1 MIYAEPVA
9 AHPPAIAFDAIDKR
23 FGAIHANRAISFAV
37 ARGEIHAIIG
47 ENGAGK
53 STLVSILSGFYQAD
67 SGRILMDGQE
77 RKIASPQEA
86 IRLGIGM
93 VHQHFM
99 LVETLNV
106 ADNLLL
112 GAEGGVWL
120 SQGRVALGTKL
131 DTLARDYGLTI
142 DPEALVSS
150 LPVGL
155 QQRVELL
162 KALVRD
168 AKILVLDEPT
178 AVLTPEEADRLFA
191 LLRDL
196 KARGTTIILITHKLR
211 EVMAVADRITVLRQG
226 AVVGTFAKEATSQDA
241 LAEAMVG
248 HHVPMP
254 ERRLHHGAGPPVLA
268 VHHLS
273 VRDAQGGEP
282 VRDISFTLHRGEI
295 LGVAGIAGNGQSELL
310 EALAGLRGFDGSI
323 MLDGMALQFS
333 DDLPSVLRA
342 RGVRH
347 IPEDRLRYAMVP
359 TLPAWEAALIGCDA
373 RDGLLI
379 KRDEAKRRTAAMM
392 QEFDVRPADADVRIG
407 ALSGGNQQKFVLG
420 REISKQPRLLLVG
433 QPTRGVDIGAIAA
446 IHRRL
451 IALRDAGVAILLV
464 SVELDEILRL
474 SDRIIVMQG
483 GRIVGERRSEATH
496 ERDLGLLMAGAA

>member
-1 MIYAEPVA
+1 MISAEPVA

-23 FGAIHANRAISFAV
+23 FGAIHANRAISFSV

-99 LVETLNV
+99 LVETLSV

-120 SQGRVALGTKL
+120 SQGRAALGTKL
-131 DTLARDYGLTI
+131 DALARDYGLTI
-142 DPEALVSS
+142 DPEALVSD

-178 AVLTPEEADRLFA
+178 AVLTPEEADRLFV

-226 AVVGTFAKEATSQDA
+226 SVVGTFAKEATSQEA

-254 ERRLHHGAGPPVLA
+254 ERRMGDSAGSPVLE

-273 VRDAQGGEP
+273 VRDAQGGQA
-282 VRDISFTLHRGEI
+282 VQNISFTLHRGEI
-295 LGVAGIAGNGQSELL
+295 LGVAGVAGNGQSALL
-310 EALAGLRGFDGSI
+310 EALAGLRDFEGSI
-323 MLDGMALQFS
+323 TLDHVPLQFS
-333 DDLPSVLRA
+333 ADLPAVLRA

-347 IPEDRLRYAMVP
+347 IPEDRLRYALVP
-359 TLPAWEAALIGCDA
+359 TLPAWEAALIGCDVQ
-373 RDGLLI
+373 DGLLI
-379 KRDEAKRRTAAMM
+379 GRDEAKRRAATMM
-392 QEFDVRPADADVRIG
+392 QDFDVRPADADARIG

-420 REISKQPRLLLVG
+420 REISEQPQLLLVG

-483 GRIVGERRSEATH
+483 GRIVGERRSEATN
-496 ERDLGLLMAGAA
+496 ERDLGLLMGGAA

>member
-1 MIYAEPVA
+1 MISAEPVA

-23 FGAIHANRAISFAV
+23 FGAIHANRAISFSV

-99 LVETLNV
+99 LVETLSV

-120 SQGRVALGTKL
+120 SQGRAALGTKL
-131 DTLARDYGLTI
+131 DALARDYGLTI
-142 DPEALVSS
+142 DPEALVSD

-178 AVLTPEEADRLFA
+178 AVLTPEEADRLFV

-226 AVVGTFAKEATSQDA
+226 SVVGTFAKEATSQEA

-254 ERRLHHGAGPPVLA
+254 ERRLHDGAGLPVLA

-273 VRDAQGGEP
+273 VRDAQGSQA
-282 VRDISFTLHRGEI
+282 VQNISFTLHRGEI
-295 LGVAGIAGNGQSELL
+295 LGVAGVAGNGQSALL
-310 EALAGLRGFDGSI
+310 EALAGLRDFEGSI
-323 MLDGMALQFS
+323 TLDHVALQFS
-333 DDLPSVLRA
+333 ADLPAVLRA

-347 IPEDRLRYAMVP
+347 IPEDRLRYALVP
-359 TLPAWEAALIGCDA
+359 TLPAWEAALIGCDVQ
-373 RDGLLI
+373 DGLLI
-379 KRDEAKRRTAAMM
+379 GRDEAKRRAATMM
-392 QEFDVRPADADVRIG
+392 QDFDVRPADADARIG

-420 REISKQPRLLLVG
+420 REISEQPQLLLVG

-483 GRIVGERRSEATH
+483 GRIVGERRSEATN
-496 ERDLGLLMAGAA
+496 ERDLGLLMGGAA